1 MKKLLT
7 ILLAGALAI
16 CACFSLI
23 GCGAK
28 NGTLKVGITD
38 YAPMDYK
45 EDGGCGGE
53 KWIGFDADL
62 AREVAKILDYDIE
75 FVEIE
80 WDNKVI
86 SINAKEIDVIW
97 NGMTITDELKEALTI
112 SDPYLENSQV
122 IVCQS
127 SVKDSYTAINSLEN
141 ASEILVEAGSA
152 GEKAVKAAGFESK
165 IKKATAQ
172 KDTLLEVK
180 TSVQK
185 VAVIDKLMAQVLVGE
200 GTSYSDLT
208 FKEVGFEKEEFGI
221 GFRKEDTELCK
232 KVNDAIKTLKEN
244 GKFAELQ
251 KKYFA

>member
-7 ILLAGALAI
+7 LLLAGALSI
-16 CACFSLI
+16 CACFSLV
-23 GCGAK
+23 GCGS
-28 NGTLKVGITD
+28 NGTLKIGITD

-45 EDGGCGGE
+45 EDGE
-53 KWIGFDADL
+53 WIGFDADL
-62 AREVAKILDYDIE
+62 AREVAKILDYEVE

-86 SINAKEIDVIW
+86 SINAGEIDVIW
-97 NGMTITDELKEALTI
+97 NGMTITDELKTALTI

-127 SVKDSYTAINSLEN
+127 SVKDTYTAKESLAN

-152 GEKAVKAAGFESK
+152 GEKAVIAAGFESK
-165 IKKATAQ
+165 LKKATAQ

-180 TSVQK
+180 TSAQK

-232 KVNDAIKTLKEN
+232 KVNDAIKKLKEN
-244 GKFAELQ
+244 GKFEELQ

>member
-7 ILLAGALAI
+7 ILVAGLLAI
-16 CACFSLI
+16 CACFSLV
-23 GCGAK
+23 GCGS

-45 EDGGCGGE
+45 NEQGE
-53 KWIGFDADL
+53 WIGFDADL
-62 AREVAKILDYDIE
+62 AREVAKILNYEVE

-97 NGMTITDELKEALTI
+97 NGMTITDELKQALTI

-122 IVCQS
+122 IVCQTG
-127 SVKDSYTAINSLEN
+127 VKDTYTSKESLSN

-152 GEKAVKAAGFESK
+152 GEAAVKAVSSALESK
-165 IKKATAQ
+165 LQKMTAQ

-180 TSVQK
+180 TSAQK
-185 VAVIDKLMAQVLVGE
+185 VAVIDKLMAQVLVGA

-208 FKEVGFEKEEFGI
+208 FKEVGFETEEFGI

-232 KVNDAIKTLKEN
+232 KVNDAIKQLKDN

-251 KKYFA
+251 AKYFA